1 MTNKRV
7 RNILHAVLFLFTVSL
22 VLFVL
27 IRVT

>member
-7 RNILHAVLFLFTVSL
+7 RNILYAVLFLFTVSL